1 MMESGKALRRRAGR
15 EEGRQTGETQG
26 MKDQRVIAAD
36 NASATAANNGRQ
48 VELSAKNKAETSFT
62 KISLLDICLED
73 NPYLRS
79 GTAPIL
85 LIIYLISSFNLSP
98 IW

>member
-1 MMESGKALRRRAGR
+1 MMESGKALRRRVGR
-15 EEGRQTGETQG
+15 EEGRQRGETQG
-26 MKDQRVIAAD
+26 MKDQRVIAD

-79 GTAPIL
+79 GKAFIL
-85 LIIYLISSFNLSP
+85 ILNLILRTMTIISV
-98 IW
+98 